1 MRILLIVALVAL
13 ATPTA
18 ARAEE
23 HVLAPK
29 QENVNI
35 HAYRGI
41 AVFSIR
47 DGSAYRLVASTAGG
61 APQRLNVATQSA
73 PFDADIGRGA
83 NGKPTVVLRVCHGEG
98 CGLSLLALDGSAP
111 KRTGIKVPHT
121 NVRPTLWDKTIV
133 WYEHGVVRTKTRTLT
148 SVAKGTG
155 VLALDLYGDHLAL
168 NLNASNPDAGVCGT
182 REIKLLKLGAK
193 NPHLI
198 GRQTCGLDGQTFN
211 GPSFEAGWLY
221 FARACNTSCGASRY
235 GAYRYRN
242 GHYEIAGDDHPV
254 VDWAWGGN
262 GSAYQ
267 VRSQDSVGCSDPDER
282 CTVVW
287 TDGLIFKPVGA
298 PIHPKGGTLVPLR
311 TGVEPWKPSP
321 APPRSTIRHRRP

>member
-1 MRILLIVALVAL
+1 MRIFFVLALVAL

-41 AVFSIR
+41 AVFSVR
-47 DGSAYRLVASTAGG
+47 DGSANRLVASTAGG
-61 APQRLNVATQSA
+61 VPRPLNVATHSA

-83 NGKPTVVLRVCHGEG
+83 NGKPTVVLRVCHGER

-111 KRTGIKVPHT
+111 KPTGNKVPHA
-121 NVRPTLWDKTIV
+121 NARPTLWDKTIA
-133 WYEHGVVRTKTRTLT
+133 WYEHGVVRTKTRTLM
-148 SVAKGTG
+148 SVAKGTR
-155 VLALDLYGDHLAL
+155 VLTLDLYGQHLAL
-168 NLNASNPDAGVCGT
+168 NLNAFDPDEDVCGT
-182 REIKLLKLGAK
+182 SQILLLKLGAK
-193 NPHLI
+193 NAHLI
-198 GRQTCGLDGQTFN
+198 GRQNCGLDGQTLN
-211 GPSFEAGWLY
+211 GPTFDAGWLY
-221 FARACNTSCGASRY
+221 FARACNTRCGASRY

-242 GHYEIAGDDHPV
+242 GHYEIAGDDHPL

-287 TDGLIFKPVGA
+287 TDGLMFKPVGA
-298 PIHPKGGTLVPLR
+298 PIHPRAGRQDG
-311 TGVEPWKPSP
+311 
-321 APPRSTIRHRRP
+321 H